1 MKSRDA
7 QISLTSR
14 IAIMFRL
21 LRPIK
26 FILVLRLINF
36 HLFMH
41 VENSPIRGASAV
53 VIFYTFILHHYAI
66 TSCTQYCCIGFFVK
80 RSFAF
85 NDSIFPWSKFE
96 NET

>member
-7 QISLTSR
+7 QISLASR

-21 LRPIK
+21 LRLIN

-66 TSCTQYCCIGFFVK
+66 TSIVVHTTTVGFFVK

-85 NDSIFPWSKFE
+85 NDSIFRIQE
-96 NET
+96 